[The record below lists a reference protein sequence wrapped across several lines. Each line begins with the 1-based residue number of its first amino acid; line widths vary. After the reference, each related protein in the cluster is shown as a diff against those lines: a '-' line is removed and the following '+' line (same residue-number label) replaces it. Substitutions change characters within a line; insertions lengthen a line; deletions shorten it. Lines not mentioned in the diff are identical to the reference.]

1 MPKKLKETARMMNF
15 DRPRRLARRAVL
27 GLAVAATAGSAWAS
41 YPERAVT
48 LVAPYPAGGA
58 ADVLTRLLARKLEE
72 PLGKPVIVDNRPG
85 AGTAIGAAF
94 VANAK
99 PDGYTLLVS
108 SNSTFTLNPAAGA
121 KTAYDPARSFDAIGL
136 VGTLPLAVLVN
147 PAVPAQNVQQ
157 LVAAIKANPDKF
169 PYGSFGN
176 ATSSHYAGALF
187 NQATGLKMMHV
198 PYKGSAP
205 LMTDLIGGQVPVS
218 FDTVVAAAP
227 QLKSGKIKVLAVTTA
242 KRSQNLPDVPT
253 MAESGYPG
261 FDFTAWL
268 AVVAPQGL
276 PADVKQRLVKA
287 LEAVLASA
295 DTQDAMRKA
304 GFEPHWAPVPDWAGM
319 VNKDI
324 ARMKAVADKAQIKLE

>member
-1 MPKKLKETARMMNF
+1 MPPASPWRRWLATA
-15 DRPRRLARRAVL
+15 AAVL
-27 GLAVAATAGSAWAS
+27 ALTPAWAA
-41 YPERAVT
+41 YPERPLT

-58 ADVLTRLLARKLEE
+58 ADVVARLLAKRLED

-85 AGTAIGAAF
+85 AGTAIGAAL

-121 KTAYDPARSFDAIGL
+121 KTSYDPARSFEAIGL

-147 PAVPAQNVQQ
+147 PAVPAQDVRQ
-157 LVAAIKANPDKF
+157 LVAAARANPDKF

-176 ATSSHYAGALF
+176 ATSSHFAGALF
-187 NQATGLKMMHV
+187 AQATGLKLMHV

-205 LMTDLIGGQVPVS
+205 LMTDLIGGQIPLS

-227 QLKSGKIKVLAVTTA
+227 QLKAGKIKVLAVTTA
-242 KRSQNLPDVPT
+242 KRSGNLPDVPT

-276 PADVKQRLVKA
+276 APEVRDRLVKA
-287 LEAVLASA
+287 LQAVMTSPE
-295 DTQDAMRKA
+295 TQEAMRKA
-304 GFEPHWAPVPDWAGM
+304 GFEPQWAPVTDWAGM
-319 VNKDI
+319 VNADI

>member
-1 MPKKLKETARMMNF
+1 MPPASPWRRWLATA
-15 DRPRRLARRAVL
+15 AAVL
-27 GLAVAATAGSAWAS
+27 ALTPAWAA
-41 YPERAVT
+41 YPERPLT

-58 ADVLTRLLARKLEE
+58 ADVVARLLAKRLED

-85 AGTAIGAAF
+85 AGTAIGAAL

-121 KTAYDPARSFDAIGL
+121 KTSYDPAKSFEAIGL

-147 PAVPAQNVQQ
+147 PAVPAQDVRQ
-157 LVAAIKANPDKF
+157 LVAAARANPDKF

-176 ATSSHYAGALF
+176 ATSSHFAGALF
-187 NQATGLKMMHV
+187 AQATGLKLMHV

-205 LMTDLIGGQVPVS
+205 LMTDLIGGQIPLS

-227 QLKSGKIKVLAVTTA
+227 QLKAGKIKVLAVTTA
-242 KRSQNLPDVPT
+242 KRSGNLPDVPT

-276 PADVKQRLVKA
+276 APEVRDRLVKA
-287 LEAVLASA
+287 LQAVMTSPE
-295 DTQDAMRKA
+295 TQEAMRKA
-304 GFEPHWAPVPDWAGM
+304 GFEPQWAPVTDWAGM
-319 VNKDI
+319 VNADI

>member
-1 MPKKLKETARMMNF
+1 MPPASPWRRWFATA
-15 DRPRRLARRAVL
+15 AAVL
-27 GLAVAATAGSAWAS
+27 ALAPAWAA
-41 YPERAVT
+41 YPERPLT

-58 ADVLTRLLARKLEE
+58 ADVVARLLAKRLEE
-72 PLGKPVIVDNRPG
+72 QLGKPVIVDNRPG
-85 AGTAIGAAF
+85 AGTAIGAAL

-121 KTAYDPARSFDAIGL
+121 KTSYDPARSFEAIGL

-147 PAVPAQNVQQ
+147 PAVPAQDVRQ
-157 LVAAIKANPDKF
+157 LVAAARANPDKF

-176 ATSSHYAGALF
+176 ATSSHFAGALF
-187 NQATGLKMMHV
+187 AQATGLKLMHV

-205 LMTDLIGGQVPVS
+205 LMTDLIGGQIPLS

-227 QLKSGKIKVLAVTTA
+227 QLKAGKIKVLAVTTA
-242 KRSQNLPDVPT
+242 KRSGNLPDVPT

-276 PADVKQRLVKA
+276 APEVRDRLVKA
-287 LEAVLASA
+287 LQAVMTSPE
-295 DTQDAMRKA
+295 TQEAMRKA
-304 GFEPHWAPVPDWAGM
+304 GFEPQWAPVADWAGM
-319 VNKDI
+319 VNADI

>member
-1 MPKKLKETARMMNF
+1 MTRFWTHAN
-15 DRPRRLARRAVL
+15 RRAL
-27 GLAVAATAGSAWAS
+27 LAGALALAAGAACAA
-41 YPERAVT
+41 YPERPVT

-58 ADVLTRLLARKLEE
+58 ADVLARLLAKQLEAQ
-72 PLGKPVIVDNRPG
+72 LGKPVIVDNKPG
-85 AGTAIGAAF
+85 AGTAIGAAA

-99 PDGYTLLVS
+99 PDGYTLLIS

-121 KTAYDPARSFDAIGL
+121 KTSYDPAKSFEAIGM

-261 FDFTAWL
+261 FNFTAWL
-268 AVVAPQGL
+268 ALVAPQGL
-276 PADVKQRLVKA
+276 PADVKQRLVKT
-287 LEAVLASA
+287 LETVLASA

-304 GFEPHWAPVPDWAGM
+304 GFEPQWAPIPDWAGT
-319 VNKDI
+319 VSKDI
-324 ARMKAVADKAQIKLE
+324 ARMRAVADKAQMKLE

>member
-1 MPKKLKETARMMNF
+1 MTTRQPSVC
-15 DRPRRLARRAVL
+15 LARRALL
-27 GLAVAATAGSAWAS
+27 GLAFAAAAASGAWAT
-41 YPERAVT
+41 YPERAIT

-58 ADVLTRLLARKLEE
+58 ADVLARLLARKLEE
-72 PLGKPVIVDNRPG
+72 QLGKPVIVDSRPG

-121 KTAYDPARSFDAIGL
+121 RTAYDPARSFDAIGM

-268 AVVAPQGL
+268 ALVAPQGL
-276 PADVKQRLVKA
+276 PADVKQRLVKT
-287 LEAVLASA
+287 LETVLASA

-304 GFEPHWAPVPDWAGM
+304 GFEPQWAPIPDWAGT
-319 VNKDI
+319 VSKDI

>member
-1 MPKKLKETARMMNF
+1 MTTRQPSVC
-15 DRPRRLARRAVL
+15 LARRALL
-27 GLAVAATAGSAWAS
+27 GLAFAAAASGAWAT
-41 YPERAVT
+41 YPERAIT

-58 ADVLTRLLARKLEE
+58 ADVLARLLARKLEE
-72 PLGKPVIVDNRPG
+72 QLGKPVIVDSRPG

-121 KTAYDPARSFDAIGL
+121 RTAYDPARSFDAIGM

-261 FDFTAWL
+261 FNFTAWL
-268 AVVAPQGL
+268 ALVAPQGL
-276 PADVKQRLVKA
+276 PADVKQRLVKT
-287 LEAVLASA
+287 LETVLASA

-304 GFEPHWAPVPDWAGM
+304 GFEPQWAPIPDWAGT
-319 VNKDI
+319 VSKDI

>member
-1 MPKKLKETARMMNF
+1 MPPAS
-15 DRPRRLARRAVL
+15 PWRRWFAAAVL
-27 GLAVAATAGSAWAS
+27 ALAPAWAA
-41 YPERAVT
+41 YPERPLT

-58 ADVLTRLLARKLEE
+58 ADVVARLLAKRLEE
-72 PLGKPVIVDNRPG
+72 QLGKPVIVDNRPG
-85 AGTAIGAAF
+85 AGTAIGAAL

-121 KTAYDPARSFDAIGL
+121 KTSYDPARSFEAIGL

-147 PAVPAQNVQQ
+147 PAVPAQDVRQ
-157 LVAAIKANPDKF
+157 LVAAARANPDKF

-176 ATSSHYAGALF
+176 ATSSHFAGALF
-187 NQATGLKMMHV
+187 AQATGLKLMHV

-205 LMTDLIGGQVPVS
+205 LMTDLIGGQIPLS

-227 QLKSGKIKVLAVTTA
+227 QLKAGKIKVLAVTTA
-242 KRSQNLPDVPT
+242 KRSGNLPDVPT

-276 PADVKQRLVKA
+276 APEVRDRLVKA
-287 LEAVLASA
+287 LQTVMTSPE
-295 DTQDAMRKA
+295 TQEAMRKA
-304 GFEPHWAPVPDWAGM
+304 GFEPQWAPVADWAGM
-319 VNKDI
+319 VNADV